1 MHVLLIVL
9 QEGYSVKH
17 IIGNVYR
24 VILGHN
30 DWRVSHVD

>member
-1 MHVLLIVL
+1 MYVLLIVL

-24 VILGHN
+24 SNFKTQLLA
-30 DWRVSHVD
+30 S